1 MKPIVLITKV
11 LILFLALVIVGCDD
25 KEDRSDEQVVF
36 TGVKDLSHTDCKT
49 TTKGISGKKEYLK
62 LEAEGKYLAIKHI
75 NAVFNCC
82 PGELFVTSKVRNDTI
97 FINETEKEAGCK
109 CICPYDLNYKVGA
122 LKYGKYHVI
131 LSHIKSNSILVE
143 FDINFNSKTSEIVD
157 VAQNLR

>member
-1 MKPIVLITKV
+1 MKSRFLISMILVLLSV
-11 LILFLALVIVGCDD
+11 AIVGCDD
-25 KEDRSDEQVVF
+25 KEDKSNEKVVF
-36 TGVKDLSHTDCKT
+36 TGVKDLSHTDCKA
-49 TTKGISGKKEYLK
+49 TTKGISGEKEYLK
-62 LEAEGKYLAIKHI
+62 LEAEGKYLAVKHI

-122 LKYGKYHVI
+122 LDYGKYHVI

-143 FDINFNSKTSEIVD
+143 FDINFNSETTEIVD
-157 VAQNLR
+157 IAQK